1 MKLEIMGFS
10 QQGLMDLG
18 LGVED
23 AMLLRWFVDFQ
34 GSTRMKPIA
43 DPDTGKTY
51 HWVNFKKVVEDLPV
65 ITKSDRWI
73 SERFNKLVTCGL
85 LEKFSATSAAGR
97 VSAFRIAENEDYL
110 SLISMSVKTD
120 MAHVSKNRHGMS
132 VNTDMAMSAATDM
145 QSNLNRLPGNNNTGD
160 SQQGDKPACAGAHA
174 RAPEKTDIEEFLSGN
189 KDLKAAFEAF
199 KDMRRRI
206 RKPMTDYAQSLLINR
221 LKKLSS
227 DSNDQIAILNQSIEN
242 SWQSIYPLHQE
253 GQKTSGK
260 PARTP
265 VSNAAFENQQGGE
278 LVW

>member
-18 LGVED
+18 LDNDD
-23 AMLLRWFVDFQ
+23 AVLLRWFIDYQ
-34 GSTRMKPIA
+34 GTKRMKTVPNPE
-43 DPDTGKTY
+43 DGKIY
-51 HWVNFKKVVEDLPV
+51 FWVNYKKLCEDLPI
-65 ITKSDRWI
+65 ITQSDRWMAR
-73 SERFNKLVTCGL
+73 RFDKLVASGVL
-85 LEKFSATSAAGR
+85 AKYSAVGPMGKF
-97 VSAFRIAENEDYL
+97 SAFRIGDGDEYM
-110 SLISMSVKTD
+110 SLIEAMSVKSD
-120 MAHVSKNRHGMS
+120 MDD
-132 VNTDMAMSAATDM
+132 VNSDLAMSPATDM
-145 QSNLNRLPGNNNTGD
+145 QSNLNRLPSNNNTGD

-174 RAPEKTDIEEFLSGN
+174 RAAEKTDIEEFLSGN

-260 PARTP
+260 PVRTP
-265 VSNAAFENQQGGE
+265 VNNAAFENQQGGE